1 MNAVTKMALS
11 VALMAGS
18 VLVQPVLAQNALAQN
33 APAQTA
39 SPAQAPAPAARSN
52 LTPEQVT
59 TLQRDMNT
67 ALHYKLAP
75 DVVPRLTSA
84 LKSIQ
89 AAHIQPPGRLGMS
102 IEEQVAMVG
111 KVPGLDPIL
120 KTNGFTPREFVMSLT
135 CVGLTGSLMNVPPGQ
150 ATSRIPTPD
159 AQNVAIL
166 KSNPQQLQDLVTVL
180 RAEHHP
186 AQ

>member
-1 MNAVTKMALS
+1 MNGIKKLALATVLLAGGV
-11 VALMAGS
+11 VA
-18 VLVQPVLAQNALAQN
+18 QPVLAQ
-33 APAQTA
+33 TA
-39 SPAQAPAPAARSN
+39 APAPGQQAAPATRPN

-89 AAHIQPPGRLGMS
+89 AAQIQPPGRLGMS
-102 IEEQVAMVG
+102 LDEQVGMVG
-111 KVPGLDPIL
+111 KVPGLEPIL

-150 ATSRIPTPD
+150 ASGNIPTPD
-159 AQNVAIL
+159 AANVAIL
-166 KSNPQQLQDLVTVL
+166 KGNPQQLQDLITVL
-180 RAEHHP
+180 RAEHQP
-186 AQ
+186 AP

>member
-1 MNAVTKMALS
+1 MQAINKMALAAAL
-11 VALMAGS
+11 VAGT
-18 VLVQPVLAQNALAQN
+18 VLAQPALAQ
-33 APAQTA
+33 TA
-39 SPAQAPAPAARSN
+39 APAPAQGAPAARPN
-52 LTPEQVT
+52 LTPEQMA

-67 ALHYKLAP
+67 ALHYKLASN
-75 DVVPRLTSA
+75 VVPRLTSA

-102 IEEQVAMVG
+102 LEEQIGMVD
-111 KVPGLDPIL
+111 KMPGLEPIL
-120 KTNGFTPREFVMSLT
+120 KTNGFTAREFVMSLT

-150 ATSRIPTPD
+150 ATGNIPTPD

-166 KSNPQQLQDLVTVL
+166 KANPQELQELITVL
-180 RAEHHP
+180 RAEHQS